1 MADGQYK
8 FSIGLDDKQLSLD
21 AKSAA
26 KIFDQLGKEA
36 QKAGVKIDEAL
47 NNPFEELMKKP
58 PQLPP
63 LNVPTNVPQA
73 TQQFKGLNIATQQLV
88 RELPA
93 ATMGLNTFFLAI
105 SNNLPIFADQVKEAT
120 EANKELI
127 AQGKPTTGVFK
138 QIISSLFSWQTA
150 LLAGVTVLSMYG
162 KEIGEWVKSLFKG
175 KEAVDAMAEA
185 QRQLHETRLEG
196 TINAQEEATNLML
209 TVRAMQDSSNSMD
222 DRRLAMQRLQSEYP
236 SYFSNMSEEI
246 LLYGDLSG
254 TINELVTNMYNM
266 QRARTALDR
275 LVKNRETMEMLR
287 GTAGYNEYQNAQN
300 LFRGGGQKKYY
311 ILTNE
316 IGSFEQT
323 KHYVDEGGFG
333 TYTTPEYE
341 KLLKAQKSFLKNLEA
356 QGGQAAELAETIKKK
371 FDGDVDAFFKSMEA
385 ANLALEKDA
394 KPLVDEAN
402 KAEQKRKADETK
414 RRQEEAARQ
423 ARIAGNSAKAKQDK
437 LKTEQD
443 KLVADAEDAR
453 TELTIAKMEEDLEKE
468 KAEINKRYDEKLA
481 LINEREAD
489 LKKSQGGKLTQQQ
502 IADFQALR
510 DLNELERKEAIDAA
524 EELANKQNTTDDNAN
539 KARARAAKK
548 SWNEYLIAYG
558 TFQEKLLATT
568 EKYADLIANAQNEG
582 ERKMYEA
589 ERDAILA
596 QFEVEAS
603 AWAKDLV
610 NKSVKELKVMAE
622 GLQSAVDSLQAEY
635 DAMDTSDTQ
644 EAKGL
649 LETINYLNAQIA
661 QLKERLG
668 EAGDAISQD
677 NWAGATEVLQ
687 GISRNAQEAADAL
700 APIDEAAASI
710 LSDFADA
717 IDVVSGLTSAIKMLG
732 TAATAVQGVFAI
744 FTVAIQLM
752 SKLIKVSAEN
762 AEAAR
767 EVTEALDNYRNALK
781 ALNEEAE
788 RASRNTIFGEDSFGL
803 ALTNLEV
810 ARERLTDLNRLYAQ
824 LQSKDWDM
832 HNLGLGNAQYSKKQQ
847 DFIDSVN
854 AKDAALVA
862 DMRTASQKFFGA
874 NKNIVT
880 ADLADFYN
888 DNGKLDLER
897 LKAWYEL
904 YGEYLSEE
912 QKHIVN
918 QLIEGWEVYYDSTE
932 AATNYLKG
940 IFGELG
946 DDITKSM
953 VDAFANGTDAAQ
965 AFKDSVSDIMR
976 NFASDM
982 VEAMYIAPLLEQ
994 AQADVEAIWSN
1005 ETMSHE
1011 QKLAAIAARMAQ
1023 LGRELN
1029 DTEDDINES
1038 LGYIDRAGKD
1048 NGFDIFDGADRQGAT
1063 KGIAQA
1069 SQDSI
1074 DELNGRATAIQGHTY
1089 SLAQG
1094 QKQLINDSAQALK
1107 HLAGIELN
1115 TAKLHDMERTMN
1127 RLANDVNQMA
1137 MRGVKMI

>member
-26 KIFDQLGKEA
+26 KIFDQLVKEA

-47 NNPFEELMKKP
+47 NNPFEELMKNP

-275 LVKNRETMEMLR
+275 LVKNRQTMEVLK
-287 GTAGYNEYQNAQN
+287 GTAGYAEFVTANAKFN
-300 LFRGGGQKKYY
+300 AIGRKERRTVLSYGQYK
-311 ILTNE
+311 
-316 IGSFEQT
+316 
-323 KHYVDEGGFG
+323 EGVA
-333 TYTTPEYE
+333 PEYSQY
-341 KLLKAQKSFLKNLEA
+341 KTAQKDFLKNLENQGDQGA
-356 QGGQAAELAETIKKK
+356 QIVETIKKQ
-371 FDGDVDAFFKSMEA
+371 FDGDVDAYFKSMEA

-402 KAEQKRKADETK
+402 KAAQKRKADEAQ

-423 ARIAGNSAKAKQDK
+423 ARIAANSAKAKQDK

-453 TELTIAKMEEDLEKE
+453 TELTIANMKE
-468 KAEINKRYDEKLA
+468 GLVKELAEVNKRYDDKAA
-481 LINEREAD
+481 LIAKRED
-489 LKKSQGGKLTQQQ
+489 ELKKMQGGKLTDQQ
-502 IADFQALR
+502 IADFKTLR
-510 DLNELERKEAIDAA
+510 ELNEQERIEELDATNKAA
-524 EELANKQNTTDDNAN
+524 EKRANEKSKANTAEQREAE
-539 KARARAAKK
+539 KA
-548 SWNEYLIAYG
+548 WNEYLITYG

-568 EKYADLIANAQNEG
+568 EKYAALIANAQNEG

-635 DAMDTSDTQ
+635 DAMDTSDTR
-644 EAKGL
+644 EAKDL

-668 EAGDAISQD
+668 EAEDAISQD
-677 NWAGATEVLQ
+677 NWTGATEVLQ
-687 GISRNAQEAADAL
+687 GISRNAQDAADAL
-700 APIDEAAASI
+700 APIDEVAASI

-732 TAATAVQGVFAI
+732 TAATAVEGVFAI

-994 AQADVEAIWSN
+994 AQADVEAIWNN

-1048 NGFDIFDGADRQGAT
+1048 NGLDIFDGADRQGAT

-1127 RLANDVNQMA
+1127 RMAGDINQMA